1 MDSDDILGMIVIT
14 IILFGLFMSPV
25 IYSIKTKEID
35 ILKMEA
41 IQFNKARYNPTNG
54 VFEWI
59 KH

>member
-14 IILFGLFMSPV
+14 IFGLFMSPV

-41 IQFNKARYNPTNG
+41 IQFNNARYNPTNG

-59 KH
+59 KKKE